1 MTSNIEKYK
10 FGFSSGS
17 LLLKETEAIFKEI
30 KSSSNFIS
38 GDEVVSYRII
48 PINSETSQKRMLS
61 EVTKRIRS
69 TKNPLFIDLFLKS
82 ENKQKLVLLFYFLC
96 KDYRL
101 ITDFMLQ
108 KVREKWLNLD
118 KEISTL
124 DFASFLNSK
133 IDSNPEIETL
143 SEITRYKLSQVA
155 IKILKDVGM
164 IVNGKLTKLEIN
176 ESILS
181 EIVKNGDQWFLDVLL
196 LNDHEK
202 NEFL

>member
-1 MTSNIEKYK
+1 MTTKIVKYK
-10 FGFSSGS
+10 FGFSAGS
-17 LLLKETEAIFKEI
+17 LLLKETESILHEI
-30 KSSSNFIS
+30 KLPSDFIS
-38 GDEVVSYRII
+38 GTEVVSYRII

-61 EVTKRIRS
+61 EVSKRVRS
-69 TKNPLFIDLFLKS
+69 TKNPVFIELFLS
-82 ENKQKLVLLFYFLC
+82 SDYKQKLVLLFYFLC
-96 KDYRL
+96 KDYQL

-118 KEISTL
+118 KEISTH
-124 DFASFLNSK
+124 DFTSFLNSK
-133 IDSNPEIETL
+133 IDSNPEIETI
-143 SEITRYKLSQVA
+143 SELTRYKLSQVA

-176 ESILS
+176 ESILR

-196 LNDHEK
+196 LNDQEK